1 MTGQAPSE
9 PGFDLAE
16 WQVDLVVEDDDA
28 VQGDLERAARRPGR
42 TARFVHIR
50 MRQEDRHPRTARA
63 GAAFG
68 DLAAEL
74 PLRLRQVPAPLEL
87 GADLEAD
94 VVAGPGVLATGV
106 AEADDQYAVA
116 VIGVAAAEQGQ
127 GLALVGVAAAR
138 VAAVAL

>member
-1 MTGQAPSE
+1 MTGRSASE
-9 PGFDLAE
+9 LGFNLTE
-16 WQVDLVVEDDDA
+16 WEVDLVVEDDDP
-28 VQGDLERAARRPGR
+28 VERHLERAARRPGGA
-42 TARFVHIR
+42 ARFVHVG
-50 MRQEDRHPRTARA
+50 MRQQDRHPRPAWP
-63 GAAFG
+63 GAPFG

-74 PLRLRQVPAPLEL
+74 PLRLRQLPAPLEL

-94 VVAGPGVLATGV
+94 VVAGPGVLAAGV

-138 VAAVAL
+138 VAVAL

>member
-1 MTGQAPSE
+1 
-9 PGFDLAE
+9 
-16 WQVDLVVEDDDA
+16 V
-28 VQGDLERAARRPGR
+28 
-42 TARFVHIR
+42 
-50 MRQEDRHPRTARA
+50 RQQDRHPWPARL

-74 PLRLRQVPAPLEL
+74 PLRLRQLPAPLEL

-94 VVAGPGVLATGV
+94 VVAGPGVLAAGV

-127 GLALVGVAAAR
+127 GLALV
-138 VAAVAL
+138 